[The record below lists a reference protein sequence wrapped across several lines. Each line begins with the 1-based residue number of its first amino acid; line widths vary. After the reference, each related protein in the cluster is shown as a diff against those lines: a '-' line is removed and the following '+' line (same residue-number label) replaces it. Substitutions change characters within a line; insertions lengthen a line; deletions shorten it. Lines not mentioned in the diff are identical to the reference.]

1 MPSPA
6 AEAALDTTKDF
17 VLDASAL
24 TNGLKNTRSAIG
36 RKLTART
43 CWLASRAVGTGIQ
56 RGKIEDAYGPWPPG
70 WLTRSRDG
78 LGMSS
83 GFDVLL

>member
-24 TNGLKNTRSAIG
+24 TNGLKHTR
-36 RKLTART
+36 
-43 CWLASRAVGTGIQ
+43 
-56 RGKIEDAYGPWPPG
+56 
-70 WLTRSRDG
+70 
-78 LGMSS
+78 
-83 GFDVLL
+83 